1 MLQTRLWISIKS
13 LPPRKKSS
21 FTKFLKS
28 PYFNQREDLCLL
40 YRIIKQALEKE
51 KDMTKEEVWLSL
63 FPDKK
68 YESSQLRLLMS
79 YLQKLFEQFIATE
92 NLLEDKAKIKLQST
106 AWFRDTGQAKTQEI
120 LLKEAFKLHDK
131 SPFRDAEYH
140 FHSFQLQQEK
150 YRISS
155 EVKPDKDTDFQRVID
170 DLDLAFLGMKLRQSC
185 LLLAH
190 DRVYKWGFDAGFLE
204 QVFNYLEEKELL
216 KTPAIAIYFYCYR
229 MLQNS
234 EKEDFFQAFK
244 QELLVNGHLFKN
256 EEVQGLYLLA
266 INYGIRRVN
275 DGHRKYFKDI
285 MDFYQE
291 GLTKEYLLQ
300 NGVLSRFTYTNI
312 VSVALQ
318 INMSDWA
325 ENFIEEWTPRL
336 ERRYRERM
344 FSFNRAKI
352 AYHTK
357 DFDAA
362 IPLLQRAN
370 YHDLLLNLGA
380 RTLLLKIYYELDEF
394 DLLQSHLDA
403 FSSYLRRKDGL
414 GYHRTNYRNLI
425 RYTNRLLSLNFMDRS
440 AVLAFKENVKNEE
453 ILTEKTWLLQ
463 QVSRTGF

>member
-1 MLQTRLWISIKS
+1 MLQTRLWLSIKS
-13 LPPRKKSS
+13 LPPRKKSN
-21 FTKFLKS
+21 FAKFLKS

-40 YRIIKQALEKE
+40 YAAIRQAIEKE
-51 KDMTKEEVWLSL
+51 KDLTKEDLWQIL
-63 FPDKK
+63 FSKQS

-92 NLLEDKAKIKLQST
+92 NLLEDKAQIKLQTT
-106 AWFRDTGQAKTQEI
+106 AWFRDKGEAKTQEI
-120 LLKEAFKLHDK
+120 LLKEAFKLHGK
-131 SPFRDAEYH
+131 SSFRDADYH
-140 FHSFQLQQEK
+140 YHSFQLQQEK
-150 YRISS
+150 YRITS
-155 EVKPDKDTDFQRVID
+155 EVKPDKDSDFQQVID
-170 DLDLAFLGMKLRQSC
+170 DLDVAFLGIKLRESC
-185 LLLAH
+185 TLLAH

-204 QVFNYLEEKELL
+204 QVFDYLEEKDLL
-216 KTPAIAIYFYCYR
+216 KIPAIAIYYYCYR

-234 EKEDFFQAFK
+234 EKETYFQAFK
-244 QELLVNGHLFKN
+244 KELLVNGHLFKN
-256 EEVQGLYLLA
+256 EEVQSLYLLA

-275 DGHRKYFKDI
+275 DGHRQYFKDI

-300 NGVLSRFTYTNI
+300 NGILSRFTYTNI

-325 ENFIEEWTPRL
+325 EKFIEEWTPRL

-344 FSFNRAKI
+344 FSFNRAKV

-425 RYTNRLLSLNFMDRS
+425 RYTNRLLSLNFVDKA
-440 AVLAFKENVKNEE
+440 AVQIFKENVEGEE
-453 ILTEKTWLLQ
+453 ILTEKEWLLRQ
-463 QVSRTGF
+463 L

>member
-1 MLQTRLWISIKS
+1 MLQTRIWISVKS

-21 FTKFLKS
+21 FAKFLKS

-40 YRIIKQALEKE
+40 YDVIKEAIEKE
-51 KDMTKEEVWLSL
+51 KDLTKEELWLKL
-63 FPDKK
+63 FALSE
-68 YESSQLRLLMS
+68 YNSSQLRLLMS

-92 NLLEDKAKIKLQST
+92 NLLEDKAKIKLQTT
-106 AWFRDTGQAKTQEI
+106 AWFRDKGETKTQEI
-120 LLKEAFKLHDK
+120 LLKESFKLHLK
-131 SPFRDAEYH
+131 SPFRDSNFHY
-140 FHSFQLQQEK
+140 HSFQLQQEK
-150 YRISS
+150 YRIAS
-155 EVKPDKDTDFQRVID
+155 EVKPDKNTNFQQVIE
-170 DLDLAFLGMKLRQSC
+170 DLDIAFLGIKLRESC

-204 QVFNYLEEKELL
+204 QVFDYLEKKQLL
-216 KTPAIAIYFYCYR
+216 KIPAIAIYYYCYR

-234 EKEDFFQAFK
+234 ESEENFQAFK
-244 QELLVNGHLFKN
+244 QELLINGHLFKN

-275 DGHRKYFKDI
+275 DGHRQYFKDI

-291 GLTKEYLLQ
+291 GLAKEYLLQ

-318 INMSDWA
+318 IDMSSWA
-325 ENFIEEWTPRL
+325 EKFIAEWTPRL

-352 AYHTK
+352 AYHIK
-357 DFDAA
+357 DFNAA

-414 GYHRTNYRNLI
+414 SYHRTNYRNLI
-425 RYTNRLLSLNFMDRS
+425 RYTNRLLSLNFLDKA

-453 ILTEKTWLLQ
+453 ILTEKVWLLKQ
-463 QVSRTGF
+463 L

>member
-13 LPPRKKSS
+13 LPPRKKSN

-40 YRIIKQALEKE
+40 YEELKFAIEKE
-51 KDMTKEEVWLSL
+51 KDLSKESLWQSL
-63 FPDKK
+63 FPKK
-68 YESSQLRLLMS
+68 NYNGSQLRLLMS

-92 NLLEDKAKIKLQST
+92 NLLEDKAKIKLETT
-106 AWFRDTGQAKTQEI
+106 AWFRDKGEANTQEI
-120 LLKEAFKLHDK
+120 LLKEAFKLNDK
-131 SPFRDAEYH
+131 SPFRDAEFHY
-140 FHSFQLQQEK
+140 HSFQLQQEK

-155 EVKPDKDTDFQRVID
+155 EVKPDKYTDFQRVID
-170 DLDLAFLGMKLRQSC
+170 NLDLAFLGMKLRQSC

-190 DRVYKWGFDAGFLE
+190 NRVYKWGFDPGFLE
-204 QVFNYLEEKELL
+204 QVFDYLEKKDLL
-216 KTPAIAIYFYCYR
+216 KVPAIGIYYYCYR

-234 EKEDFFQAFK
+234 EKESYFQAFK
-244 QELLVNGHLFKN
+244 NELLVNGHLFKN

-275 DGHRKYFKDI
+275 DGHRQYFRDI

-291 GLTKEYLLQ
+291 GLAQEYLLQ
-300 NGVLSRFTYTNI
+300 NGVLSRFTYANI

-318 INMSDWA
+318 IDMSNWA
-325 ENFIEEWTPRL
+325 EKFIEEWTPRL

-357 DFDAA
+357 DFESA

-425 RYTNRLLSLNFMDRS
+425 RYTNRLLSLNFLDKE
-440 AVLAFKENVKNEE
+440 AVQAFKENVNNEE
-453 ILTEKTWLLQ
+453 ILTEKGWLLQ
-463 QVSRTGF
+463 QT

>member
-1 MLQTRLWISIKS
+1 MLQTRLWLSVKS
-13 LPPRKKSS
+13 LPPRKKSN
-21 FTKFLKS
+21 FYKFLKS

-40 YRIIKQALEKE
+40 YEAIKQAIEKE
-51 KDMTKEEVWLSL
+51 KDLTKEDLWQVL
-63 FPDKK
+63 FPKQK
-68 YESSQLRLLMS
+68 YKSSQLRLLMS

-92 NLLEDKAKIKLQST
+92 NLLEDKAKIKLQTT
-106 AWFRDTGQAKTQEI
+106 AWFRNNGEAKTQGI

-131 SPFRDAEYH
+131 SPFRDADYH
-140 FHSFQLQQEK
+140 LHSFQLQQEK
-150 YRISS
+150 YRIAS
-155 EVKPDKDTDFQRVID
+155 EVKPDKNTDFQRVIE
-170 DLDLAFLGMKLRQSC
+170 DLDIAFLGMKLRHSC
-185 LLLAH
+185 SLLAH

-204 QVFNYLEEKELL
+204 QVFDYLEEKSLL
-216 KTPAIAIYFYCYR
+216 TTPAIAIYYYCYR

-234 EKEDFFQAFK
+234 ESEENFQAFK

-300 NGVLSRFTYTNI
+300 NGILSRFTYTNI

-325 ENFIEEWTPRL
+325 EKFIEEWTPRL

-357 DFDAA
+357 DFNAA

-370 YHDLLLNLGA
+370 YHDVLLNLGA

-425 RYTNRLLSLNFMDRS
+425 RYTNRLLNLNFVDKG
-440 AVLAFKENVKNEE
+440 ALLAFKENVEGEE
-453 ILTEKTWLLQ
+453 ILTEKGWLLGQ
-463 QVSRTGF
+463 I